1 MPSRCSV
8 EFAWIVF
15 VLTWIIS
22 QLEGTENSIY
32 VGLLRLFAYGT
43 WSDYKGKLVN
53 IYILYISVAR

>member
-15 VLTWIIS
+15 VLTWILS

-43 WSDYKGKLVN
+43 WSDYKSKLVN
-53 IYILYISVAR
+53 IYILYISVAH